1 MLALYGNHTERER
14 KMQETINIA
23 EGIKIIKTINESEQ
37 NIKFNTNI
45 RKLNIQL
52 HFSLSG
58 ETDFRIIKGTHR
70 IQMNN
75 DLNSLFYFNPRSII
89 PIDAIIKPNS
99 QLVSILF
106 SLNALHKLL
115 DEFSIDFS
123 FFHARSSQK
132 KLYSKRLMT
141 PNEVIV
147 VNQIFKR
154 KNNSKFDAIY
164 LKAKIM
170 ELISYYFDEKT
181 VVKNDDTC
189 PNLRDQRNVA
199 KIKKARQLLIEN
211 INDPSTIDELA
222 DEIKLSV
229 NILKKGFK
237 KIYGEPIFKYLL
249 NYKLELAR
257 QLLLSGE
264 YSVKEVAY
272 EMGYSTPTH
281 FIVAFKKKFGITPK
295 KYMQG

>member
-1 MLALYGNHTERER
+1 
-14 KMQETINIA
+14 MQETIYIA
-23 EGIKIIKTINESEQ
+23 EGIRLIKTVNDTEKIY
-37 NIKFNTNI
+37 KFSTNI

-52 HFSLSG
+52 HFSLTG
-58 ETDFRIIKGTHR
+58 ETDFKIIKGAHR

-75 DLNSLFYFNPRSII
+75 KLNSLFYFNPKSII
-89 PIDAIIKPNS
+89 PIDAIIKPKS

-115 DEFSIDFS
+115 DEYDIDFS
-123 FFHARSSQK
+123 FFHTKSHQK
-132 KLYSKRLMT
+132 KLYKKRPMI
-141 PNEVIV
+141 PNELIV

-154 KNNSKFDAIY
+154 NNNSKFDAIY

-170 ELISYYFDEKT
+170 ELISFYFDEKSIG
-181 VVKNDDTC
+181 KLDDKC
-189 PNLRDQRNVA
+189 PNLRDQRNIA

-211 INDPSTIDELA
+211 IIEPPTLDGLANDIN
-222 DEIKLSV
+222 LSV

-237 KIYGEPIFKYLL
+237 KIYGDPVFKYLL

-257 QLLLSGE
+257 QLLLSGK

-295 KYMQG
+295 KYTQR